1 MRRVLAITVIPLL
14 ACLVIAGCGSSK
26 PSASASSSSS
36 AAANNSSAN
45 ASVAVSGAFGTA
57 PVVKIPKL
65 DANNKLTVKTVIPGT
80 GATVTKTDAM
90 AANFVLYF
98 WNGTSST
105 LKANTFTQNP
115 TVIGGTMLPGL
126 ESALIGQKVGSRVLA
141 VIPPADGYGT
151 SGNSQLGITG
161 STTLVFVIDVIKS
174 YADTASASGTQVS
187 NGGGSLPTV
196 TAHTGSAPTI
206 TIPANNPPS
215 ALVTKTLI
223 KGSGP
228 KVVKG
233 QFVIAQ
239 YTGYIWRTKK
249 VFDSSWTSGSPFGFV
264 IGANAGAGDLRVGHR
279 PGGPDRGQP
288 GHARHPAEGRLR
300 ERRRV
305 PGRHHRQGHAGLRR
319 RHHRRVQAGRLAG
332 RRVPAQQAAGVT
344 ASRRCREE
352 IRQVVR

>member
-14 ACLVIAGCGSSK
+14 ACLVIVGCGSSK

-36 AAANNSSAN
+36 AANSSAN
-45 ASVAVSGAFGTA
+45 ASVAVSGAFGAA

-174 YADTASASGTQVS
+174 YSDTASASGTQVS

-206 TIPANNPPS
+206 TIPANSPPTG
-215 ALVTKTLI
+215 LVTKTLI

-228 KVVKG
+228 TVAKG
-233 QFVIAQ
+233 QYVVAQ

-264 IGANAGAGDLRVGHR
+264 IGANPEQVISGWDTG
-279 PGGPDRGQP
+279 
-288 GHARHPAEGRLR
+288 
-300 ERRRV
+300 
-305 PGRHHRQGHAGLRR
+305 
-319 RHHRRVQAGRLAG
+319 LAG
-332 RRVPAQQAAGVT
+332 HTVGSRVMLVIPPQDAYGTSGASQVGITAKDTLVFVVDIIDAFKPA
-344 ASRRCREE
+344 S
-352 IRQVVR
+352 

>member
-1 MRRVLAITVIPLL
+1 MRRLLAITIIPLL

-26 PSASASSSSS
+26 PSASSSSSSS
-36 AAANNSSAN
+36 AAANNSNAN
-45 ASVAVSGAFGTA
+45 ASVTVAGAFGAT

-80 GATVTKTDAM
+80 GATVTKSDAM

-98 WNGTSST
+98 WNGTSNT

-126 ESALIGQKVGSRVLA
+126 ETALIGQKVGSRVLA

-174 YADTASASGTQVS
+174 YADTASAFGSQEST
-187 NGGGSLPTV
+187 GGGSLPTV
-196 TAHTGSAPTI
+196 TAHTGNAPTI

-215 ALVTKTLI
+215 GLVTKTLI

-233 QFVIAQ
+233 QYVIAQ

-249 VFDSSWTSGSPFGFV
+249 VFDSSWTDGSPFGFV
-264 IGANAGAGDLRVGHR
+264 IGASPEQVISGWDTG
-279 PGGPDRGQP
+279 
-288 GHARHPAEGRLR
+288 
-300 ERRRV
+300 
-305 PGRHHRQGHAGLRR
+305 
-319 RHHRRVQAGRLAG
+319 LAG
-332 RRVPAQQAAGVT
+332 QTVGSRVMLVIPPKDGYGSSGQSDAGIKGTDTLVFVVDIIDAFKPA
-344 ASRRCREE
+344 S
-352 IRQVVR
+352 

>member
-36 AAANNSSAN
+36 AAANSSAN

-80 GATVTKTDAM
+80 GSTVTKTDAM

-141 VIPPADGYGT
+141 VIPPAEGYGT

-161 STTLVFVIDVIKS
+161 STALVFVIDVIKS
-174 YADTASASGTQVS
+174 YSDTAAASGTQVS
-187 NGGGSLPTV
+187 KGGGSLPTV
-196 TAHTGSAPTI
+196 TAHPGSAPTV
-206 TIPANNPPS
+206 TIPANKPPTS
-215 ALVTKTLI
+215 LVTTTLI

-228 KVVKG
+228 KLVKG
-233 QFVIAQ
+233 QYVVAQ
-239 YTGYIWRTKK
+239 YTGYIWRTKA

-264 IGANAGAGDLRVGHR
+264 IGASPEQVISGWDTGLAGQTVGSRVMLVIPPQDAYGTAGASQVGITAK
-279 PGGPDRGQP
+279 DTLVFVVDIID
-288 GHARHPAEGRLR
+288 AFKPA
-300 ERRRV
+300 
-305 PGRHHRQGHAGLRR
+305 
-319 RHHRRVQAGRLAG
+319 
-332 RRVPAQQAAGVT
+332 T
-344 ASRRCREE
+344 
-352 IRQVVR
+352 